1 MCCHID
7 TNVDGYDR
15 EDEAR
20 RRNEYIENT
29 LKEAEQGWLT
39 VNQFYI
45 KIYCFL

>member
-29 LKEAEQGWLT
+29 LKEAEQG
-39 VNQFYI
+39 
-45 KIYCFL
+45 